1 MVGRVQMVGEKVQ
14 EPRLNPLNWIQD
26 VRRYLVEVQAESKK
40 ITWPPQ
46 NEAVA
51 GTVSVVVVV
60 AIVTTVLGLID
71 YALSIVM
78 RTVLQ

>member
-1 MVGRVQMVGEKVQ
+1 M
-14 EPRLNPLNWIQD
+14 NPLNWIRGMRQ
-26 VRRYLVEVQAESKK
+26 YLLEVQAESKK

-46 NEAVA
+46 NEAVV

>member
-1 MVGRVQMVGEKVQ
+1 V
-14 EPRLNPLNWIQD
+14 NPLNWIRD
-26 VRRYLVEVQAESKK
+26 AREYLAEVQVEWKK

-60 AIVTTVLGLID
+60 AIVTSVLGLVD
-71 YALSIVM
+71 YGLSLVM
-78 RTVLQ
+78 QVVLQ

>member
-1 MVGRVQMVGEKVQ
+1 M
-14 EPRLNPLNWIQD
+14 NPLNWIRD
-26 VRRYLVEVQAESKK
+26 AREYLAEVQVEWKK

-46 NEAVA
+46 NEAVV

-71 YALSIVM
+71 YGLTIVM
-78 RTVLQ
+78 RVVLQ